1 MIFKSI
7 LLLFEQ
13 QI

>member
-1 MIFKSI
+1 MTSI

-13 QI
+13 WQD